1 MAAKISHILVRGFC
15 DSPPRESIP
24 VAQALTTPTA
34 KNAKAIIDLSF
45 PQHQQHKRHG
55 AGNYAPSQN

>member
-34 KNAKAIIDLSF
+34 KNAKAIIDYLC
-45 PQHQQHKRHG
+45 PNINTTNVTALR
-55 AGNYAPSQN
+55 NYAPSQN

>member
-34 KNAKAIIDLSF
+34 KNAIAIIDLSF

-55 AGNYAPSQN
+55 ARNYTPSQN